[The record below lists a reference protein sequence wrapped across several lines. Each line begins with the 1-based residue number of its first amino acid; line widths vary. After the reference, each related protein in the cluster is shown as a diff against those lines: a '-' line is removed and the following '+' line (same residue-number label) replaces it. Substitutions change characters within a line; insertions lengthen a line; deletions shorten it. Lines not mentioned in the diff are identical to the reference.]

1 MEYIKDFKKEII
13 LLIILVVALCIA
25 GFFIVY
31 FKDNDSIN
39 ETEGTTDFDLTDV
52 NNIEAVESRLE
63 YKMKITQG
71 YLLTYTTN
79 KGGVWYM
86 SNALV
91 SKIKNDDGISYITL
105 SNQDKTHTLIAEIDS
120 SKVTIKKG
128 DSINFVGTIDLE
140 TGHIEL
146 AKLSKEAIKY
156 NDVTEIEFSKLVDNI
171 KTVKDNIFV
180 INGYMVTDG
189 SKYKLYDTKSAYQ
202 DNKNAGNSFTISW
215 KDKFDYTGN
224 ANVTLEC
231 KLNGTYKLKDC
242 TLIK

>member
-1 MEYIKDFKKEII
+1 MELIKKYKNELVFFGI
-13 LLIILVVALCIA
+13 LIVALCVA
-25 GFFIVY
+25 GIIISLTNN
-31 FKDNDSIN
+31 KETN
-39 ETEGTTDFDLTDV
+39 EKPIPNIDVSDV

-79 KGGVWYM
+79 KSGVWYM

-91 SKIKNDDGISYITL
+91 SKIKNDDGIAYITL
-105 SNQDKTHTLIAEIDS
+105 SNQDKTHTIIAEIDS

-128 DSINFVGTIDLE
+128 DFINFVGTIDLE

-202 DNKNAGNSFTISW
+202 DNKNVGNYFTISW